1 MDAIFNKISFEKE
14 YKKNSIIYYFNNNNI
29 EEEYPNLDENKT
41 NIVKGYLE
49 NLFKGLIKKDL
60 KQQWKDED
68 ILDEYIIC
76 TKRSILDDGKLEYT
90 FVVIKDK
97 IIKS

>member
-41 NIVKGYLE
+41 RIVKGYLE
-49 NLFKGLIKKDL
+49 NLFKGLIKDDL
-60 KQQWKDED
+60 KQYWKDDD
-68 ILDEYIIC
+68 ILDEYIRIHFRSY
-76 TKRSILDDGKLEYT
+76 KR
-90 FVVIKDK
+90 
-97 IIKS
+97 